1 MKKLYN
7 TEAILKTHYGDEE
20 FVKSMAELF
29 IEHLPEMSAELQK
42 ASTRKDWESLYFYA
56 HKMKATIDLFSIELL
71 TDIIRKL
78 EKQGKSATDSKTL
91 KLKFYNNDFTKKV
104 KITVEG
110 FDAMGKLVHVEKYI
124 GN

>member
-1 MKKLYN
+1 MKKLYS
-7 TEAILKTHYGDEE
+7 TEAILKTHYGDQE

-42 ASTRKDWESLYFYA
+42 ASNRKDWESLYFYA
-56 HKMKATIDLFSIELL
+56 HKMKATIDLFSIESL

-78 EKQGKSATDSKTL
+78 EKQGKAASDSKTL
-91 KLKFYNNDFTKKV
+91 KQDVNYVADVINACVAQLKNDF
-104 KITVEG
+104 
-110 FDAMGKLVHVEKYI
+110 ALA

>member
-20 FVKSMAELF
+20 FVRSMAELF

-42 ASTRKDWESLYFYA
+42 ASTKKDWESLYFYA

-78 EKQGKSATDSKTL
+78 EKQGKAATDSKTL
-91 KLKFYNNDFTKKV
+91 KQDVNYVADIINACVAQLKNDFALA
-104 KITVEG
+104 G
-110 FDAMGKLVHVEKYI
+110 H
-124 GN
+124 